1 MFLKKLEIIGFKS
14 FAKKTVLD
22 FSQTGVLSGGKN
34 IGISAIVGPNGSGK
48 SNVADALRWALGE
61 QSMKHLRGKKTQDII
76 FAGSGKKAKLGS
88 AQVSIYLDNSKKQ
101 LPLAFSEVVIT
112 RKIYRS
118 GESEYL
124 VNGTKSR
131 LIDIV
136 DLLAK
141 AGIGQRSYCIVNQ
154 GMADQILNATPIE
167 RRAILEEAAGVKEFQ
182 VKKQRSQRKLASTKI
197 NLDRVEGLL
206 LEIEPHLRLLKRQSS
221 RAEKGEVYR
230 KELREKQ
237 HLLHGFLWQGI
248 SAAVKKAKEQKL
260 EMEKEV
266 SLLQKEVDNIANE
279 LRDESKNTVSLQEE
293 VDKLEAAQRAMNQ
306 ELNVLERSLIVEEGK
321 LTLEKERARDI
332 RLVEVIPMGAAM
344 IKTRL
349 SEIKSQQEKLIER
362 IEGIDD
368 LKQVQE
374 VKEYARAISM
384 EMYELYEAVVKGKM
398 EKRKPEE
405 EIQKQKTLN
414 QNKVRLIMDG
424 IEKLRKKKEK
434 LQKEVEVSGKKISE
448 FIKKDRDERRVAIEL
463 EDKLRRSRFELD
475 KKKDSLN
482 EAKIELAK
490 NEIKEEDLGN
500 RIRSEMRIL
509 PEKLEYEGQIV
520 DVATCDRDINRL
532 KFQLEQI
539 GGIDDAI
546 VEEYKETQ
554 KRYDFLSKESQDL
567 HEAMKRLKKVIREMD
582 LKIKDEFEEAFTF
595 IGEEFSKYF
604 KIIFNGGKARLEK
617 VEIKSNKSLL
627 AKNVTKDGDE
637 EGPEEEQGDE
647 DKDDVQIGIEI
658 FAEPA
663 GKRISNLGMLSGGE
677 RTLTSIAMLFAI
689 ISHNPP
695 PFAFLDEVE
704 AALDEANSKR
714 FGKILNELSGK
725 TQFVLISH
733 NRQTMREAALLYGV
747 TMGDDGISRLLSVK
761 LDQIGEEGRIK
772 DNK

>member
-22 FSQTGVLSGGKN
+22 FSQTGALNGGKN

-101 LPLAFSEVVIT
+101 IPLAFDEVVVT

-124 VNGTKSR
+124 VNGAKSR

-182 VKKQRSQRKLASTKI
+182 VKKQRSQRKLSNTRI

-206 LEIEPHLRLLKRQSS
+206 VEIEPHLKLLRRQST
-221 RAEKGEVYR
+221 RAEKGEIYR
-230 KELREKQ
+230 KQLREKQ
-237 HLLHGFLWQGI
+237 HLLYGFLWKGL
-248 SAAVKKAKEQKL
+248 ADAVKKTKNAKQG
-260 EMEKEV
+260 MENEV
-266 SLLQKEVDNIANE
+266 NKIQKEVDDIAIE
-279 LRDESKNTVSLQEE
+279 LRKESKNTVSLQEE
-293 VDKLEAAQRAMNQ
+293 TSKLESEQRHANHK
-306 ELNVLERSLIVEEGK
+306 LNVLERKLIIEDGK
-321 LTLEKERARDI
+321 LALEKERARDI
-332 RLVEVIPMGAAM
+332 KLVEVIPMGVEM

-349 SEIKSQQEKLIER
+349 SEIKANQEKLIKR

-368 LKQVQE
+368 LKQIQE
-374 VKEYARAISM
+374 IKEYARAVSM

-398 EKRKPEE
+398 EKKKPQE
-405 EIQKQKTLN
+405 EIQKQKTINLK
-414 QNKVRLIMDG
+414 KVHVIMEE
-424 IEKLRKKKEK
+424 IKILRKEKDK
-434 LQKEVEVSGKKISE
+434 LQKEIELTGKKVSE
-448 FIKKDRDERRVAIEL
+448 LIKKDREERRASIEL
-463 EDKLRRSRFELD
+463 EDKLRRGRFELD
-475 KKKDSLN
+475 KKKDCLN
-482 EAKIELAK
+482 EVKIDLAK
-490 NEIKEEDLGN
+490 NEVKAEDLGN
-500 RIRSEMRIL
+500 RIRSEMRII
-509 PEKLEYEGQIV
+509 PEKLDYNGELV
-520 DVATCDRDINRL
+520 DIATCDRDINRL

-539 GGIDDAI
+539 GGTDDSVI
-546 VEEYKETQ
+546 EEYKETQ
-554 KRYDFLSKESQDL
+554 ERYDFLSKESQDL
-567 HEAMKRLKKVIREMD
+567 QEAMKKLKKVVREMD
-582 LKIKDEFEEAFTF
+582 FKIKDEFEEAFTF
-595 IGEEFSKYF
+595 INKEFSKYF

-617 VEIKSNKSLL
+617 VEISNNRASSR
-627 AKNVTKDGDE
+627 KNSPEENGGVDEDDLETEEKGDE
-637 EGPEEEQGDE
+637 
-647 DKDDVQIGIEI
+647 QIGIEI

-663 GKRISNLGMLSGGE
+663 GKRITNLGMLSGGE

-747 TMGDDGISRLLSVK
+747 TMGDDGISKLLSVK
-761 LDQIGEEGRIK
+761 LDQIGEKGKIIK
-772 DNK
+772 K